1 MLSLVEGVVI
11 GAAGSYSYYGSY
23 ALEAALFGSLGLLVL
38 ALIASAILGVFFKM
52 FADIAVMHFAV
63 TGRVESA
70 FSLDKVWA
78 AFKHNKTKLFCASF
92 LPEFLTGLVSNAI
105 TWILTA
111 VFGAIAGIGAYGYYY
126 RPTGIEAIV
135 TAGGVTLVLFL
146 VLIAFVTVF
155 LTVFGKML
163 KHRAVG
169 YWAARYASE
178 WADEDKDDVLTF
190 VLPGEKK
197 PAPAGFNPTA
207 ATGAA
212 PAPAPAP
219 APARHPRLPQPRH
232 PRLPLPRHP
241 RLPLPGTCSC
251 PRTGVRGDAC
261 GARWDAVATPADE
274 PGDNPAAENN
284 QTE

>member
-1 MLSLVEGVVI
+1 M
-11 GAAGSYSYYGSY
+11 AFSYR
-23 ALEAALFGSLGLLVL
+23 LVL

-92 LPEFLTGLVSNAI
+92 LPEFLTGLVANVV
-105 TWILTA
+105 TWILTV
-111 VFGAIAGIGAYGYYY
+111 VFGAIASVGMYSYYY

-135 TAGGVTLVLFL
+135 TGGGVTLALFL
-146 VLIAFVTVF
+146 VLVAFVTVF

-190 VLPGEKK
+190 VLPFEKK
-197 PAPAGFNPTA
+197 SAPSGYGAPDAEPAPESE
-207 ATGAA
+207 
-212 PAPAPAP
+212 PAPEPAHEPAP
-219 APARHPRLPQPRH
+219 VPEPVPVPEPASAPEP
-232 PRLPLPRHP
+232 
-241 RLPLPGTCSC
+241 SS
-251 PRTGVRGDAC
+251 
-261 GARWDAVATPADE
+261 DE
-274 PGDNPAAENN
+274 DHQDE
-284 QTE
+284 